1 MFGEKLAVYLACIE
15 ARFPLT
21 KWSWQGGPTL
31 FHRDKTPLFCEHDG
45 MAVRRAQVMT
55 AGKEVSNLPEER
67 ILNTDPDGLTQYFV
81 DKFRVDVPV
90 LDRDN
95 MVAEQHERQVEVYDH
110 WDKRA
115 VSVPGVAY
123 DFVIPFEGEEDVFQ
137 MRPNSFD
144 SAPPYGEVSGSTLKF
159 TISGRELSAEQV
171 KAELDKRLSSIEKY
185 LSWHRSMWAGLDDE
199 IARTVRSEIDTR
211 RDRLFKQKDNASVLA
226 GLGIKLK
233 EKPGDPQT
241 FVPPAVKQKIKPQMP
256 PMKPARAPEPALDEA
271 QYSTILGLIRDA
283 GRSVERG
290 GERVRELDEE
300 SLRDMFLVPLNSHF
314 EGVTGEAFNHEG
326 KTDVLLRYDGGNL
339 FVAEF
344 KIWSGAKAFGE
355 AIDQLL
361 SYLTWRETKT
371 ALVIFSRNK
380 GFTGVLDSIREA
392 ARAHPRF
399 VSGPMRLDDTSDR
412 YVFSLPQDNERE
424 VSISALAFDLSSA

>member
-1 MFGEKLAVYLACIE
+1 MYY
-15 ARFPLT
+15 
-21 KWSWQGGPTL
+21 
-31 FHRDKTPLFCEHDG
+31 RDKTPLFSTKAG
-45 MAVRRAQVMT
+45 MAIRRAQVMA
-55 AGKEVSNLPEER
+55 AGKEVATLSEDRL
-67 ILNTDPDGLTQYFV
+67 LNTDPDELTQYFV
-81 DKFRVDVPV
+81 EKFRVDVPV

-95 MVAEQHERQVEVYDH
+95 MVAEQHEREIDIYSE
-110 WDKRA
+110 WESRA
-115 VSVPGVAY
+115 VTVPGVAY
-123 DFVIPFEGEEDVFQ
+123 DFALPFEGEAVVFE

-144 SAPPYGEVSGSTLKF
+144 SAPPYAEVCESTLRF
-159 TISGRELSAEQV
+159 TISGRELSAEKV
-171 KAELDKRLSSIEKY
+171 KAELDKLLTSIERY
-185 LSWHRSMWAGLDDE
+185 LGWHRSMWVGLDEE

-211 RDRLFKQKDNASVLA
+211 RDRLLNHKQNASVLA
-226 GLGIKLK
+226 NLGIKLK

-241 FVPPAVKQKIKPQMP
+241 YVPPAVKQKIKPQLP
-256 PMKPARAPEPALDEA
+256 PMQPAKPPEPALDEA

-290 GERVRELDEE
+290 GARVRELDEE

-326 KTDVLLRYDGGNL
+326 KTDVLLRYEGGNL

-344 KIWSGAKAFGE
+344 KIWSGAKAFGD

-380 GFTGVLDSIREA
+380 GFTAVLETIREA
-392 ARAHPRF
+392 ARAHPRI
-399 VSGPMRLDDTSDR
+399 VSGPKRLDDTSER
-412 YVFSLPQDNERE
+412 YLFSLPQDEERQVS
-424 VSISALAFDLSSA
+424 VSILAFDLSSA